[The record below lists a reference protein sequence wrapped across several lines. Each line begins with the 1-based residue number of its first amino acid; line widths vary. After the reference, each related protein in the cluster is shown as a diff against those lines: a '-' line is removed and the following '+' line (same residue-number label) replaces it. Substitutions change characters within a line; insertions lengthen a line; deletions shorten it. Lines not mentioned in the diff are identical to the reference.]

1 MNNSQKH
8 GRNAGSREKHSGLS
22 TLKKITVIS
31 VVGLAAVISMMSAA
45 SDSRTAYITDGDSTY
60 TVTTV
65 DTDTT
70 DIIEAAGIKLG
81 DFDEAVIT
89 EESCERINISIVRA
103 FPVTIT
109 ADGSSKLLEVK
120 GGTVAQA
127 LECAGIQVSSSDF
140 VTPELK
146 SELSSATN
154 IKVLRGI
161 KIYLTCN
168 GETKMVYVPEG
179 KLKDALSSVGY
190 RLTEEESLNV
200 NENMLVKSGMNV
212 KADKIFTRTTMKKV
226 KTEPNTIEEKSDVL
240 PLGEKKVKEEGKE
253 GIVELTYKEKYV
265 NDVLVEKKETSQ
277 KTIIKAED
285 RVVVVG
291 TKEEKYESTADESA
305 KEEENRT
312 EDTETDKDDSINT
325 EIFTPKSVPEES
337 ADALDTD
344 TDTVNVQ
351 NDVQN
356 TIDGF
361 SYSNMVV
368 GNCTAYTELNGIT
381 STGTV
386 PKVGTVA
393 VNPNV
398 IPYGTKLY
406 ICSSDG
412 SFVYGYAVAE
422 DTGTAAMAG
431 DIVADLYM
439 NTEDECEAFGRQDL
453 CIYFLD

>member
-190 RLTEEESLNV
+190 RVTVEESLNV
-200 NENMLVKSGMNV
+200 NENMLV
-212 KADKIFTRTTMKKV
+212 
-226 KTEPNTIEEKSDVL
+226 IEV
-240 PLGEKKVKEEGKE
+240 
-253 GIVELTYKEKYV
+253 IYKNLWK
-265 NDVLVEKKETSQ
+265 Q
-277 KTIIKAED
+277 
-285 RVVVVG
+285 
-291 TKEEKYESTADESA
+291 
-305 KEEENRT
+305 
-312 EDTETDKDDSINT
+312 
-325 EIFTPKSVPEES
+325 
-337 ADALDTD
+337 
-344 TDTVNVQ
+344 
-351 NDVQN
+351 
-356 TIDGF
+356 
-361 SYSNMVV
+361 
-368 GNCTAYTELNGIT
+368 
-381 STGTV
+381 
-386 PKVGTVA
+386 
-393 VNPNV
+393 
-398 IPYGTKLY
+398 LY
-406 ICSSDG
+406 LKQS
-412 SFVYGYAVAE
+412 
-422 DTGTAAMAG
+422 
-431 DIVADLYM
+431 
-439 NTEDECEAFGRQDL
+439 
-453 CIYFLD
+453 